1 MWFAGTLPILPA
13 TIGRV
18 YFVERSKDHP
28 KENKQRLFI
37 QRLLHSKAVSLHHL
51 PLAESQRQ
59 AREQESYFT
68 VKEKEGFRY
77 TDWGCW
83 HGDPGGRLAG
93 NGNVVWLVWE
103 DIWLLWSILSWKQG
117 QKNLAVID
125 QALTMWSWLLQMLW
139 FGFLGQLLPRLEVRV
154 LLHRSGH
161 YPLVCSVSTLSHWH
175 WA

>member
-1 MWFAGTLPILPA
+1 
-13 TIGRV
+13 V

-77 TDWGCW
+77 TD
-83 HGDPGGRLAG
+83 
-93 NGNVVWLVWE
+93 
-103 DIWLLWSILSWKQG
+103 
-117 QKNLAVID
+117 
-125 QALTMWSWLLQMLW
+125 
-139 FGFLGQLLPRLEVRV
+139 
-154 LLHRSGH
+154 
-161 YPLVCSVSTLSHWH
+161 
-175 WA
+175 

>member
-1 MWFAGTLPILPA
+1 MKITEKRTNRGYLFRGCYIARQSASITCLWQRVKGRQGSRRAILQWKKRKASGILIEVVGMETLEAG
-13 TIGRV
+13 
-18 YFVERSKDHP
+18 
-28 KENKQRLFI
+28 
-37 QRLLHSKAVSLHHL
+37 SL
-51 PLAESQRQ
+51 E
-59 AREQESYFT
+59 T
-68 VKEKEGFRY
+68 
-77 TDWGCW
+77 
-83 HGDPGGRLAG
+83 
-93 NGNVVWLVWE
+93 GNVVWLVWE

>member
-1 MWFAGTLPILPA
+1 MIRSSSLIAMWFAGTLPILPA

-93 NGNVVWLVWE
+93 NGECCVIGLGGYLASLVNPELEAGAKKSGSHWPSADHVELTATDVVVWLPGPVAAE
-103 DIWLLWSILSWKQG
+103 VGGQG
-117 QKNLAVID
+117 FIA
-125 QALTMWSWLLQMLW
+125 
-139 FGFLGQLLPRLEVRV
+139 
-154 LLHRSGH
+154 
-161 YPLVCSVSTLSHWH
+161 
-175 WA
+175 